1 MKKISQM
8 LLETEVI
15 QVTGRLARYNVS
27 HEITGK
33 CAMGVL
39 ACESGDSDM
48 KLEYGKHE
56 PLLDPI
62 LIDCKLPKDLD
73 QVHKL
78 VYRYLNDDDIPTL
91 IDIDMNNYQSLGSQI
106 INLNDALRLSF
117 KEIGEYLEV
126 TYGI

>member
-15 QVTGRLARYNVS
+15 QVTGRLASYNES

-33 CAMGVL
+33 CAMGIL
-39 ACESGDSDM
+39 ACESGDPDM
-48 KLEYGKHE
+48 KLEYDKSE
-56 PLLDPI
+56 PLSGPV
-62 LIDCKLPKDLD
+62 LIACKLPKDLYE
-73 QVHKL
+73 VPKL
-78 VYRYLNDDDIPTL
+78 VYKYLDDDDIPTL
-91 IDIDMNNYQSLGSQI
+91 TDIDMDNYQSLGGQI
-106 INLNDALRLSF
+106 INLNDSLRLSF